1 MCLREREPLILSQQE
16 LGLNFGLVSS
26 AQQETFLSWLPKGGA
41 PAPATST
48 AAQGGECEDGK
59 TLRIPGTGTC
69 VGFMKHTGN
78 TKRCSWKK
86 VNYFPPYV
94 PLRSVFR
101 SFLLPPSKLELS
113 LWRSQWLLLE
123 TSTIPALGDYQY
135 KLTAYGFASLPHG
148 NIFHCLGSLDTSICL
163 KFITCSIIQTLLRE
177 NNGEGLSSRPQS
189 LVIKLSG

>member
-41 PAPATST
+41 PAPATNT

-78 TKRCSWKK
+78 TKRCSGKK
-86 VNYFPPYV
+86 VNYSPPIHTSEV
-94 PLRSVFR
+94 GLQ
-101 SFLLPPSKLELS
+101 ELS
-113 LWRSQWLLLE
+113 AASFKTRAFSPTQSQRLLLE

-135 KLTAYGFASLPHG
+135 KLTAYGFAALPHG

-163 KFITCSIIQTLLRE
+163 KFITCSIIQTSLERE
-177 NNGEGLSSRPQS
+177 QRRG
-189 LVIKLSG
+189 SGFKTP